1 MEGIAL
7 AELVLSRIDNRL
19 IHGQVLVK
27 WTAQTRADSIC
38 IVDDDVAQ
46 DAMLIGLFNMAIPKG
61 TTLEVLTAEEVAGF
75 LSAQK
80 GRALL
85 IFKDIQHAET
95 ALNTGVPM
103 KKLQVA
109 GLGRREGRVQVYPT
123 VLFYPGRMP
132 NACAKWS
139 KKAWKCIFRRCR
151 NSLSS
156 RWSGLYRNI
165 FLRCSNSFLF
175 GLSLCTKGKR
185 LRKKIAKR

>member
-1 MEGIAL
+1 M

-109 GLGRREGRVQVYPT
+109 GLGRRAVCRCIPRCI
-123 VLFYPGRMP
+123 YPGRMP

-175 GLSLCTKGKR
+175 GLSLCTKGKGC
-185 LRKKIAKR
+185 AKR

>member
-7 AELVLSRIDNRL
+7 AELVLARIDNRL

-123 VLFYPGRMP
+123 VYLSQPDAECLCKMEQKGVEVYFQALPEQPIVPLER
-132 NACAKWS
+132 ALQEHFS
-139 KKAWKCIFRRCR
+139 
-151 NSLSS
+151 SL
-156 RWSGLYRNI
+156 L
-165 FLRCSNSFLF
+165 
-175 GLSLCTKGKR
+175 K
-185 LRKKIAKR
+185 